1 MHLIEKGIFKGERP
15 LYKIAN
21 TEIKHSEFLAGESAV
36 KESRNLKVADC
47 SFSGK
52 YPFWHNQD
60 IDIQDSYF
68 SDGSRA
74 AIWYSSHVQ
83 MTNCRVDAPKIF
95 RDARNI
101 TIHKTVMDTNETL
114 WDCENVIISNSEFKG
129 NYLLLHASNIELD
142 HFKLDGDYSFQHVKK
157 GIVRNSVILSK
168 DAFWNTED
176 ITVYDSVLEGEY
188 LGWYSKNLKLVN
200 CKIIGTQPLCYAE
213 NLILENCEMID
224 TDLSFEYS
232 TVHATI
238 LNTIDSVKNPIS
250 GMIRAEGIRELI
262 LDDPELDFSSTQIN
276 TGIDTK
282 ELEEAILEV

>member
-1 MHLIEKGIFKGERP
+1 MMNLIESGLFEGERP

-21 TEIKHSEFLAGESAV
+21 VEIKHSEFLDGESAV
-36 KESRNLKVADC
+36 KESRNLKVSHC

-52 YPFWHNQD
+52 YPFWHNKD

-68 SDGSRA
+68 SEGGRA
-74 AIWYSSHVQ
+74 AIWYSSHVR
-83 MTNCRVDAPKIF
+83 MTNCKVDAPKIF
-95 RDARNI
+95 RDAQNI
-101 TIHKTVMDTNETL
+101 TIHKTIMDTNETL
-114 WDCENVIISNSEFKG
+114 WDCEHVKISDSEFKG
-129 NYLLLHASNIELD
+129 NYLLLHGSDIELD
-142 HFKLDGDYSFQHVKK
+142 HFKLAGDYSFQHVKK
-157 GIVRNSVILSK
+157 GIVRNCVITSK

-188 LGWYSKNLKLVN
+188 LGWYSKNLRLVN

-213 NLILENCEMID
+213 NLILENCEMMD
-224 TDLSFEYS
+224 TDLCFEYS

-262 LDDPELDFSSTQIN
+262 LDDPELDYSNTQFI
-276 TGIDTK
+276 TK
-282 ELEEAILEV
+282 TNNEELEEAIR